1 MLGNNELA
9 TQNADV
15 AFQLRAFC
23 QQLQLL
29 SSMNM
34 DVIDDLK
41 SIRKQNIDAN
51 CRGNT
56 VHNVGESDYDS
67 DMESERDKSYCEG
80 MSPLKDS
87 EGDTLAL
94 PVAASAVMRST
105 LQVQVKANEDESTQ
119 QKENIFQTRC

>member
-15 AFQLRAFC
+15 AFQLRVFC

-41 SIRKQNIDAN
+41 SIRKQNIGAN
-51 CRGNT
+51 YRGNT
-56 VHNVGESDYDS
+56 VHKAIQNTRFDFEDIVDENADVGESDYDG
-67 DMESERDKSYCEG
+67 DMESETDKSYCEG
-80 MSPLKDS
+80 KSPLKDS
-87 EGDTLAL
+87 EGDALAL
-94 PVAASAVMRST
+94 PVAASLVIYTSGSGHGR
-105 LQVQVKANEDESTQ
+105 
-119 QKENIFQTRC
+119 

>member
-41 SIRKQNIDAN
+41 LIRKQNIDAN

-56 VHNVGESDYDS
+56 VHKAIQNTRFDFEDVDENTDVGESDYDS

-80 MSPLKDS
+80 MSPMKVS
-87 EGDTLAL
+87 EGDALAL
-94 PVAASAVMRST
+94 RVRRPW
-105 LQVQVKANEDESTQ
+105 L
-119 QKENIFQTRC
+119 